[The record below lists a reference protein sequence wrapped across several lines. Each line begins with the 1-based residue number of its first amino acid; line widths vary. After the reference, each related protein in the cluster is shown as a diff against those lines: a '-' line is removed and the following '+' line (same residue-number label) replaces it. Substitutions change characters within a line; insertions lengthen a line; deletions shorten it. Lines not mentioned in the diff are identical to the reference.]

1 MKFNRY
7 IAYAITTVV
16 AVLVFAPA
24 VLADSDLGEF
34 AGGTEGSVVAAALI
48 LSSALMF
55 GFFYFLIFAPKVKR

>member
-1 MKFNRY
+1 MKFNRLVT
-7 IAYAITTVV
+7 YAITAIV
-16 AVLVFAPA
+16 AVLVFAPT
-24 VLADSDLGEF
+24 VLAEAGLGEF